1 MRCVCVYVFDMG
13 LAGCCARGAFVRNKR
28 HTHYVPMC
36 LFFRTKARENARMQA
51 QCECNRTSGEQ
62 CSIYACE
69 CLACSYVRKKR
80 HMCLLFRT
88 SGKQRMWP
96 VCVSMLKLAE
106 LGLGEPWEKIAT
118 KAPPGGQMHK
128 CVFGTAVVS
137 RDTLHCIVW
146 TRHRNTLTSM
156 HFQWRAMYLYGER
169 KKCLKKCFSNIKVP
183 LFQQVARCFSYICG
197 GQLSAVGSEAD
208 RRTATGAQRVRLV

>member
-1 MRCVCVYVFDMG
+1 MREARLFG
-13 LAGCCARGAFVRNKR
+13 TKGTRTLCA
-28 HTHYVPMC
+28 YVP
-36 LFFRTKARENARMQA
+36 LLPNKGARECENARMQA

-62 CSIYACE
+62 CSICACE

-96 VCVSMLKLAE
+96 VCVSMLNLPNSVSMSLGKKL
-106 LGLGEPWEKIAT
+106 AT

-169 KKCLKKCFSNIKVP
+169 KKCFSNIKVA

>member
-1 MRCVCVYVFDMG
+1 MRCVCVCVCMCLIWGWQGVVREARLFG
-13 LAGCCARGAFVRNKR
+13 TKGTRTLCA
-28 HTHYVPMC
+28 YVP
-36 LFFRTKARENARMQA
+36 LLPNKGARECENARMQA

-62 CSIYACE
+62 CSICACE

-96 VCVSMLKLAE
+96 VCVSMLNLPNSVSMSLGKKL
-106 LGLGEPWEKIAT
+106 AT

-169 KKCLKKCFSNIKVP
+169 KKMFFKHKGCPISAGSSL
-183 LFQQVARCFSYICG
+183 LFLYMW
-197 GQLSAVGSEAD
+197 
-208 RRTATGAQRVRLV
+208 RTVERGRQ

>member
-1 MRCVCVYVFDMG
+1 MVSESTTTKCVVCVFDMG

-28 HTHYVPMC
+28 HTHYVP
-36 LFFRTKARENARMQA
+36 LLPNKGARECENARMQA

-106 LGLGEPWEKIAT
+106 LGLGEPWEKNAT
-118 KAPPGGQMHK
+118 KVPPGGQMHK

-169 KKCLKKCFSNIKVP
+169 KKMFFKHKGCPISAGSSL
-183 LFQQVARCFSYICG
+183 LFLYMW
-197 GQLSAVGSEAD
+197 
-208 RRTATGAQRVRLV
+208 RTVERGRQ

>member
-1 MRCVCVYVFDMG
+1 MVSESTTTKCVVCVFDMG

-28 HTHYVPMC
+28 HTHYVP
-36 LFFRTKARENARMQA
+36 LLPNKGARECENARMQA

-96 VCVSMLKLAE
+96 VCVSMLNLPNSVLVSLGKKLRPKRHLA
-106 LGLGEPWEKIAT
+106 A
-118 KAPPGGQMHK
+118 K
-128 CVFGTAVVS
+128 CTSVYLERQWCPET
-137 RDTLHCIVW
+137 HCIA
-146 TRHRNTLTSM
+146 L
-156 HFQWRAMYLYGER
+156 
-169 KKCLKKCFSNIKVP
+169 
-183 LFQQVARCFSYICG
+183 CG
-197 GQLSAVGSEAD
+197 PAIGIH
-208 RRTATGAQRVRLV
+208 

>member
-1 MRCVCVYVFDMG
+1 
-13 LAGCCARGAFVRNKR
+13 
-28 HTHYVPMC
+28 
-36 LFFRTKARENARMQA
+36 MQA

-88 SGKQRMWP
+88 SGKQRIWP

-106 LGLGEPWEKIAT
+106 LGLGEPWEKNCDQSATWRPNAQVCIWNGSGVPRHIAHCI
-118 KAPPGGQMHK
+118 A
-128 CVFGTAVVS
+128 
-137 RDTLHCIVW
+137 LHCIVW

-169 KKCLKKCFSNIKVP
+169 KKCFSNIKVA